1 MSQLAHRKAADIVEI
16 GMEGHLAVR
25 EEALA
30 KGADYRAETDAVL
43 RAPRRTRLRSALP
56 SYAYCLWAAT
66 Q

>member
-1 MSQLAHRKAADIVEI
+1 
-16 GMEGHLAVR
+16 MEGHLAVR

-43 RAPRRTRLRSALP
+43 RAPHRTRLRSALP